1 MTKQVKYDKRVFLP
15 KGAQRKFIES
25 VQFKLDTGIDD
36 IAGKIGVH
44 RRTLF
49 DWRREKYLISKS
61 GLSKLSKLGGLPVPS
76 GIKIKDPFWYTN
88 LGANKGWFTIQKRYG
103 RIPVDE
109 AYRKKRWYEWWQNK
123 GKFQDRDIFHPFP
136 FSKPSKSEKLA
147 EFMGIMMGDGGMNK
161 NQLAITLHYK
171 DDAEFC

>member
-88 LGANKGWFTIQKRYG
+88 LGANKGWFTIQKRCGMSGG
-103 RIPVDE
+103 RIKE
-109 AYRKKRWYEWWQNK
+109 NFKIE
-123 GKFQDRDIFHPFP
+123 IFFTLYSATTHTTSF
-136 FSKPSKSEKLA
+136 FYMLH
-147 EFMGIMMGDGGMNK
+147 
-161 NQLAITLHYK
+161 QLVCAHI
-171 DDAEFC
+171 FFG